1 MASEIAHLG
10 EPGVPCREGGSS
22 TIWVGEPRPM
32 LLAAS
37 DWRLRF
43 CAGSRQ
49 LVDVSVSLCPAD
61 SSWSRPHRIVP

>member
-10 EPGVPCREGGSS
+10 EPGVPAGRGIVDDLGRRAATNAAGGF
-22 TIWVGEPRPM
+22 G
-32 LLAAS
+32 LAAP
-37 DWRLRF
+37 F